1 MSKKTPRYVSDW
13 QRYYQEHL
21 VSAEEAVKA
30 VQSGDIVAIP
40 IFPPRSLLQP
50 LFARKEELRN
60 VTLRLL
66 APATDPGW
74 FQPGSEESF
83 NIEFELYIGDFARFV
98 MDERR
103 GTYLPDLFS
112 LMFKG
117 YDERPGET
125 PEADVVLVSVS
136 PPNSQG
142 YVHFGVHNW
151 MKRAYVR
158 RVRTAIA
165 EVDPTL
171 IPVHGDVW
179 AHVSE
184 FDYFVEYTPP
194 PFGQPEFEALI
205 AGLPEDRKEAWR
217 ALAQEAGVQALAP
230 LAGVL
235 TAISPDD
242 ARRFLGLTPPSEEVK
257 TIAGYLSTLIRDGD
271 CIQIGTGEPS
281 RLMPNLGV
289 FDNRVDLGLHTE
301 LGSPGLGR
309 LVKEGVINGKRKT
322 INRGKAVA
330 TAWTGCDLN
339 DFAIIADNPAFEL
352 YDPDYVLNLRTLA
365 QIENFV
371 AINNAVSIDFFG
383 QINSESRFGPNMIN
397 GTGGQPEMHIG
408 GIISKGG
415 RSITLLP
422 STALGGSV
430 SRIVPVMD
438 AGSIVTIPRYFADIV
453 ITEYGIAR
461 LWGKNHRQRAEELI
475 SIAHPDFRAEL
486 RKELHRLMYP

>member
-1 MSKKTPRYVSDW
+1 MVKEARRVADW
-13 QRYYQEHL
+13 REYYRQRL
-21 VSAEEAVKA
+21 VSPEEAVKA
-30 VQSGDIVAIP
+30 VQSGDTVAIP

-50 LFARKEELRN
+50 LYNRKEELRD
-60 VTLRLL
+60 VTLRML
-66 APATDPGW
+66 APASDPGW
-74 FQPGSEESF
+74 FRPGSEESF

-98 MDERR
+98 TDERR

-125 PEADVVLVSVS
+125 PEADVVLVAVS
-136 PPNSQG
+136 PPNAQG

-184 FDYFVEYTPP
+184 FDYFVEYEPP
-194 PFGQPEFEALI
+194 QFGREQLEQILQGVDEA
-205 AGLPEDRKEAWR
+205 RR
-217 ALAQEAGVQALAP
+217 AEWLKLADEAGAQALAP
-230 LAGVL
+230 LAGVM
-235 TAISPDD
+235 TAVSPDD
-242 ARRFLGLTPPSEEVK
+242 ARRFLGMLPPSEEVK
-257 TIAGYLSTLIRDGD
+257 TIAGYLSELIRDRD

-289 FDNRVDLGLHTE
+289 FDNRQDLGLHTE

-309 LVKEGVINGKRKT
+309 LVRDGVITGKYKN

-330 TAWTGCDLN
+330 TAWTGCDQK
-339 DFAIIADNPAFEL
+339 DFEIIADNPAFEL
-352 YDPDYVLNLRTLA
+352 YDPTYVLDLRTLG

-371 AINNAVSIDFFG
+371 AINNAITIDFFG
-383 QINSESRFGPNMIN
+383 QINSESVFGPRMIN
-397 GTGGQPEMHIG
+397 GSGGQPEMHLG
-408 GIISKGG
+408 GIISRGG

-422 STALGGSV
+422 STAMGGGV
-430 SRIVPVMD
+430 SRIVPLMD
-438 AGSIVTIPRYFADIV
+438 AGSIVTVPRFFADIV
-453 ITEYGIAR
+453 ITEYGVAK

-475 SIAHPDFRAEL
+475 SIAHPDFRASLREEL
-486 RKELHRLMYP
+486 QKLMYP